1 MKSEFME
8 EDRLSAL
15 FDAMERHGNAEGT
28 ETQLG
33 DAEEF
38 LRLAFGRMTPD
49 QRRASLG
56 SQEAQEFIQT
66 NGEDSE

>member
-1 MKSEFME
+1 MKKN

-15 FDAMERHGNAEGT
+15 FAAMECHGNAEGT

-38 LRLAFGRMTPD
+38 LRMAFGRMSPAQQSD
-49 QRRASLG
+49 FLG
-56 SQEAQEFIQT
+56 SREAQEFIRK
-66 NGEDSE
+66 NIGEDCQ